1 MTMPL
6 EGLRVVDLSRV
17 LAGPFCTM
25 MLGDMGAEILKV
37 ENPDG
42 GDDTRLWPPF
52 YPGGESSYF
61 QAVNRNKR
69 SLTLNLKAGEG
80 KAILRDLVREAD
92 ILVQNFRPGAVE
104 RLGFGWED
112 CRKLN
117 PRLIYCSISGYG
129 QTGPYRERPAY
140 DILLQAEGGFMSITG
155 TADGPPCKGGIAIA
169 DLTTA
174 LFAIQGILLAILARQ
189 KTGRGQH
196 VDIAIQDG
204 QAALMSHMAGN
215 FFATGKPPRR
225 NGNRHP
231 SISPYREFRCA
242 DGEIIV
248 AAAND
253 GLWDRFA
260 RAIGREDLA
269 DSPRWKKNPDRVAGR
284 EEIEREI
291 ETTLIRG
298 KRAEW
303 IERISKGGVPCGPV
317 KDLAEVTSDPQV
329 RHRGMVV
336 EVEHA
341 RTGVLRMM
349 GIPIKLSD
357 TPGEV
362 QLPPPLLGE
371 HTEEILCG
379 LLGRPKAGLAGLREK
394 GVI

>member
-6 EGLRVVDLSRV
+6 EGLRVADLSRV

-25 MLGDMGAEILKV
+25 MLGDMGAEVIKV

-52 YPGGESSYF
+52 YAGGESSYF

-80 KAILRDLVREAD
+80 KAILRELVRGAD

-112 CRKLN
+112 CQKLN

-155 TADGPPCKGGIAIA
+155 AADGPPCKGGIAIA

-174 LFAIQGILLAILARQ
+174 LFAIQGILLAVIARGR
-189 KTGRGQH
+189 TGRGQH
-196 VDIAIQDG
+196 VDVAIQDG

-215 FFATGKPPRR
+215 FFATGEAPRR

-231 SISPYREFRCA
+231 SISPYREFRCE

-253 GLWDRFA
+253 SLWDRFA

-284 EEIEREI
+284 EEIEAEI
-291 ETTLIRG
+291 ERTLIKG
-298 KRAEW
+298 TRAEW

-317 KDLAEVTSDPQV
+317 KNLAEVTEDPQV
-329 RHRGMVV
+329 RHREMVV

-341 RTGVLRMM
+341 RTGALRMM

-357 TPGEV
+357 TPGKV

-379 LLGRPKAGLAGLREK
+379 LLGRRKEDLPGLKEK